1 MKRRAVALCAALA
14 LALPPSV
21 AAEGGGGLA
30 RIVRAAEEYNAGLRA
45 ERALLESSG
54 ENERIALSELLP
66 QVSGSATF
74 PDGDFGGDG
83 ESYSVSLSQQILN
96 LGVWRSW
103 EAEKRGTAAAESDFA
118 AARQGLRLT
127 VSAAWLEA
135 QYARAALGLT
145 EARRETVR
153 EQLKRARF
161 LEEAGEGTRVDVLSS
176 QARADAVQAEWV
188 AAGNAW
194 ETARAN
200 VARLAGVSPAAAALS
215 DSYAPP
221 SPPEIE
227 GWLGKIRAEAN
238 EIAAARARVER
249 ARLQLRAADSVWV
262 PRVIFSM
269 PLWEETSNSGGG
281 SGGGGGGNDS
291 DDFTIRVEQNFYTGG
306 RVTAERRRLVSQLRE
321 LEARLLELE
330 RNVEDSARVLDREAR
345 SALQRIQ
352 ALRTAEESARAA
364 LDSVG
369 LGYEAGVRVVADV
382 LNAEEALFDSRVQLS
397 RAHYDHIA
405 ALVRLRALA
414 GALDDDFI
422 AEVDGFFSARDSEE

>member
-1 MKRRAVALCAALA
+1 MKKRAVVLCAALA
-14 LALPPSV
+14 LFLNAPV
-21 AAEGGGGLA
+21 AAEGGGLA
-30 RIVRAAEEYNAGLRA
+30 RIVRAAEEYNAGLQA
-45 ERALLESSG
+45 ERARLESSG
-54 ENERIALSELLP
+54 EGEKIALAELLP
-66 QVSGSATF
+66 QISGSATF
-74 PDGDFGGDG
+74 PNGDLGGES
-83 ESYSVSLSQQILN
+83 ESYSLSLSQQILN

-103 EAEKRGTAAAESDFA
+103 QAEKHGTAAAESDFS
-118 AARQGLRLT
+118 AARQSLRLT
-127 VSAAWLEA
+127 VSTAWLEA
-135 QYARAALGLT
+135 QYARAALRLT

-188 AAGNAW
+188 SAGNAW

-200 VARLAGVSPAAAALS
+200 VARLAGALPDAAALS
-215 DSYAPP
+215 DSYVPP
-221 SPPEIE
+221 APPEIE
-227 GWLGKIRAEAN
+227 DWLGKIRAEAN

-269 PLWEETSNSGGG
+269 PLWEESSD
-281 SGGGGGGNDS
+281 SGGGGGGGNGGND
-291 DDFTIRVEQNFYTGG
+291 DDFTIRIEQNFYTGG
-306 RVTAERRRLVSQLRE
+306 RATAERRRLVSQLRE

-330 RNVEDSARVLDREAR
+330 RDVEDGARVLDRDAR

-352 ALRTAEESARAA
+352 ALHTAEESARAA
-364 LDSVG
+364 LDSVA

-405 ALVRLRALA
+405 SLVRLRALA

-422 AEVDGFFSARDSEE
+422 AEVDGFFSARNSGE